1 MAGRQPASTARARG
15 SITTLPSG
23 TIRVRVYAGI
33 DPVSGRRH
41 YLTELVQPGKKA
53 QREAEAV
60 RARLLAQVEE
70 RRNPRTNATVDEL
83 VRRHLDQ
90 FAGAPNTLQMYRGH
104 VKNHIS
110 PLLGR
115 INIGR
120 LDPEIL
126 DSFYAE
132 LRRCRIH
139 CSGSGLVD
147 HRTRRDHECDD
158 RCRPHRCKP
167 LSATTVR
174 HIHFILSGAY
184 KRAVRWR
191 WVAVNPLAQAEPP
204 PAPRSNPR
212 PPSAEQAARLL
223 NKAWDDPDWGALIW
237 TAMTTGAR
245 RGELCAVRWTWL
257 NFQEGRE
264 TLWLQ
269 SGIRK
274 SDDGWI
280 EGDLKTHQQRR
291 IALDAET
298 VAVLTD
304 LRARVVKRAEMF
316 GIELVQDAF
325 VFSTAADG
333 ATFPTPDSVTQRYD
347 RMAKKLGIVTTF
359 HKLRHYSATELIV
372 GGVDPRTVAG
382 RLGHGDGGTTT
393 LKTYTVWVS
402 EGDQRAATGLGAR
415 MPERPSRAEEARRAV
430 RVSEHPYEHLADAIV
445 AKSARGELGVGD
457 ALPPAEQIASEAG
470 VSLSTARRAVRLLKD
485 RGAVVVVGGR
495 PVLTASA
502 PTPASPVVHGAPAS
516 HSLEPP
522 AEEVANVQWL
532 ATLRG
537 PAGLHS
543 RARIVSGSLDDL
555 DGFRRHLLGIAR
567 IEDPD
572 GTDDGEAWIGRFEL
586 DLRRPGDASVI
597 TLRW

>member
-90 FAGAPNTLQMYRGH
+90 FVGAPNTLQMYRGH

-115 INIGR
+115 ISIGR

-147 HRTRRDHECDD
+147 HRTRKDHECDD
-158 RCRPHRCKP
+158 RCRPHQCKP
-167 LSATTVR
+167 LSATTIR

-191 WVAVNPLAQAEPP
+191 WVGVNPLSQAEPP
-204 PAPRSNPR
+204 PAPKSNPR
-212 PPSAEQAARLL
+212 PPSAEQAAQLL
-223 NKAWDDPDWGALIW
+223 NRAWDDPDWGALVW

-245 RGELCAVRWTWL
+245 RGELCATRWTWL
-257 NFQEGRE
+257 NFEEGRE

-274 SDDGWI
+274 SEDGWV

-298 VAVLTD
+298 VAVLKD
-304 LRARVVKRAEMF
+304 LRLRAVKRAEML
-316 GIELVQDAF
+316 GIELAADVF
-325 VFSTAADG
+325 VFSPAPDG
-333 ATFPTPDSVTQRYD
+333 AIFPTPDSVTQRYD
-347 RMAKKLGIVTTF
+347 RMAKKLGIETTF

-393 LKTYTVWVS
+393 LKTYTAWVS
-402 EGDQRAATGLGAR
+402 EADQRAAAGLGAR
-415 MPERPSRAEEARRAV
+415 MPERPTRAEEERRAV
-430 RVSEHPYEHLADAIV
+430 RVSEHPYEHLADAIAAKIV
-445 AKSARGELGVGD
+445 AGD
-457 ALPPAEQIASEAG
+457 LTTGTPLPPAEHIAVESG
-470 VSLSTARRAVRLLKD
+470 VSLSTARRAVRLLKE
-485 RGAVVVVGGR
+485 RGIVKSLGGR
-495 PVLTASA
+495 PVIILNAVTSA
-502 PTPASPVVHGAPAS
+502 PVRDSSTATDSTSTPTFSTKTYWKAIV
-516 HSLEPP
+516 
-522 AEEVANVQWL
+522 
-532 ATLRG
+532 RG
-537 PAGLHS
+537 PDGLRS
-543 RARIVSGSLDDL
+543 GVRIICGSLDDPTP
-555 DGFRRHLLGIAR
+555 FREHLVEIAR
-567 IEDPD
+567 IEDPVR
-572 GTDDGEAWIGRFEL
+572 TDDGEAWIGRYEL
-586 DLRRPGDASVI
+586 ELRPFTEEGDAVI
-597 TLRW
+597 FRW